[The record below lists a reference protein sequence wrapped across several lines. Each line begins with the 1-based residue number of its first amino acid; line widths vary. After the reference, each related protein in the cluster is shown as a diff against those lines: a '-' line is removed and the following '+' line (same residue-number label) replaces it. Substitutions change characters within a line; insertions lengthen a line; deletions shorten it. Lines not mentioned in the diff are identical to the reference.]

1 MSKLAEYLNRHITG
15 NVFDRLSIR
24 EAYAADRSILKIIPE
39 AVALPESVSDVRRL
53 LRFVNQLAARDLPTS
68 ITVRG
73 TGLDKTGASIGPGL
87 IVSTERLNKIEEI
100 DTRGRLV
107 RVQPGVTLGELNS
120 ALYLQGFCL
129 PIGYDPH
136 STIGGLIANCPTDS
150 MLNRYGGI
158 YHYVE
163 RAEIV
168 LPSGDLIQ
176 LAPYRQFT
184 VDAKIASNSIE
195 GMLYRDI
202 EHILDE
208 QADTILDRSMR
219 PFDAVG
225 YANITRVREGRTIN
239 LLPLMFASQGTL
251 GVIADVI
258 LRIEPLPPEPKRLLA
273 SFHDLKSAQRFLNYA
288 CDLEPYQLD
297 LYDLRILES
306 AAKCGKKSDLFTRKL
321 GKGFLIIA
329 GFDYGRFKSSKRLR
343 RCLEALPD
351 NVLRIE
357 ETPENSRDFQEINNI
372 LISYLNDCDN
382 GERTPVLDDVF
393 IPSVTFGNFL
403 NGLKGLERT
412 LGLELPLY
420 GSFSTSCYTV
430 RPNFNCA
437 ALDDRHKLVDFL
449 KTYSNLV
456 DSCNGSIT
464 GNGPEGRIKALMME
478 KTLGVGERQLYV
490 AIKEAFD
497 PNNIL
502 NPQVKLGANPRE
514 IVSHLRTKER
524 GGIITP

>member
-1 MSKLAEYLNRHITG
+1 MSKLAEYLNRHIVG
-15 NVFDRLSIR
+15 NVFDRPSIC
-24 EAYAADRSILKIIPE
+24 EAYSTDRSILQMMPQ
-39 AVALPESVSDVRRL
+39 AVAIPESVDDVRRL
-53 LRFVNQLAARDLPTS
+53 LRFVNQLAVRDLPTAV
-68 ITVRG
+68 TVRG
-73 TGLDKTGASIGPGL
+73 TGLDKTGASIGSGL
-87 IVSTERLNKIEEI
+87 IISTERLNKIEEI

-107 RVQPGVTLGELNS
+107 RVQPGITLGELNF

-129 PIGYDPH
+129 PIGCDP
-136 STIGGLIANCPTDS
+136 STTIGGLIANCPTDS

-158 YHYVE
+158 YRYVE

-176 LAPYRQFT
+176 LAPYRQYAI
-184 VDAKIASNSIE
+184 DAKIASNSAE
-195 GMLYRDI
+195 GILYRKI

-251 GVIADVI
+251 GVITDVI
-258 LRIEPLPPEPKRLLA
+258 LQIEPLPPEPKRLLA

-297 LYDLRILES
+297 VYDLRILE
-306 AAKCGKKSDLFTRKL
+306 AAAQCGKKSDLFTRKL
-321 GKGFLIIA
+321 GKGMLILA
-329 GFDYGRFKSSKRLR
+329 GFDYRRFKSAKRLR
-343 RCLEALPD
+343 QCLEALPD

-357 ETPENSRDFQEINNI
+357 ETPENTQKFHEISNI
-372 LISYLNDCDN
+372 LISYLNDSRS

-393 IPSVTFGNFL
+393 VPSVSFGNFL
-403 NGLKGLERT
+403 NGLKTLERT
-412 LGLELPLY
+412 LDLELPLY

-430 RPNFNCA
+430 RPDIDCTTPEG
-437 ALDDRHKLVDFL
+437 RHKLVDFL
-449 KTYSNLV
+449 KSYSNLV
-456 DSCNGSIT
+456 DTCNGSIT
-464 GNGPEGRIKALMME
+464 GNGPEGQVKALMME
-478 KTLGVGERQLYV
+478 KSLGVGERQLYA
-490 AIKEAFD
+490 AIKESFD
-497 PNNIL
+497 PNNIM
-502 NPQVKLGANPRE
+502 NPHVKLGANPRK
-514 IVSHLRTKER
+514 IASHLRMKER